1 MTERRP
7 EGQPLPPDLAD
18 QLRSALT
25 PAGQK
30 LLQDL
35 LRGAPPDQVL
45 RQAAKAAG
53 VPDRELRQLLARPE
67 ALADLARKIQ
77 AGGKVDPAL
86 LRRLLEA
93 GGQSPP
99 PPAPGKGTRRNPP

>member
-1 MTERRP
+1 
-7 EGQPLPPDLAD
+7 
-18 QLRSALT
+18 
-25 PAGQK
+25 